1 LSAFIVRAASW
12 IPSSSHG
19 YLLAPTVVF
28 QDHDSTKI
36 QPRQR
41 YEPHLWLQF
50 ELWLRLETRSFHR
63 LQDVAFL
70 SRNPAVMH
78 KIHVLPHPLPHFL
91 RNLKSNLILSHRS
104 QCKNHKQRAGAID
117 ARRKSLTIQTSSC
130 PNHKSPCEFAK
141 LKSTTRIE
149 HVIKSSVKVRKLL
162 SEHLE

>member
-12 IPSSSHG
+12 IPYSSRG

-36 QPRQR
+36 PPRQR
-41 YEPHLWLQF
+41 YDPHLRLQF
-50 ELWLRLETRSFHR
+50 ELRLRLEARSFHQ
-63 LQDVAFL
+63 LQDDAFL

-91 RNLKSNLILSHRS
+91 RNITSNLNLIHHSR
-104 QCKNHKQRAGAID
+104 CKKRKQRAGAID
-117 ARRKSLTIQTSSC
+117 ARRKSSTIQTSSC
-130 PNHKSPCEFAK
+130 LNLKSPCELAK

-149 HVIKSSVKVRKLL
+149 HVIKSSVKVRQLISKPLA
-162 SEHLE
+162 